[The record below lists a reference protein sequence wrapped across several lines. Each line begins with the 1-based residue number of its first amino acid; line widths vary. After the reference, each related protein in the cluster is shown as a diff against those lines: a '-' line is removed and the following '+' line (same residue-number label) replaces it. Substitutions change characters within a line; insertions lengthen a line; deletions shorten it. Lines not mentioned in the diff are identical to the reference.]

1 WQNNNP
7 EGWFKSFI
15 GMFLKL
21 NTIQYYGEVENLK
34 GRKDLVIPINNKYYI
49 IEAKVNNSAKKAIEQ
64 INKKYLPQFSE
75 DDEIVKIG
83 INWNKKGGEFD
94 VVYEK

>member
-1 WQNNNP
+1 
-7 EGWFKSFI
+7 
-15 GMFLKL
+15 
-21 NTIQYYGEVENLK
+21 
-34 GRKDLVIPINNKYYI
+34 YYI